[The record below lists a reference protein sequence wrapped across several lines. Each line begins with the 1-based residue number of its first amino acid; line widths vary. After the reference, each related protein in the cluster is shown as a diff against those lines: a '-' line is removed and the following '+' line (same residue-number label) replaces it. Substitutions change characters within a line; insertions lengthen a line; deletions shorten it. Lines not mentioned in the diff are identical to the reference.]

1 MAGQKSGLF
10 AARSFRVR
18 PLAFGLQVC
27 YTEMVKDSQTK
38 EDVQMRLSD
47 SIESFIKTLMTQ
59 EEPEVELKRNEL
71 AEYFGCA
78 PSQINYVLATRFSPD
93 HGYIIESRRGGGG
106 YIRIVRV
113 VQSGAQRL
121 MYLTNERIGDAISE
135 AEAVRL
141 IHQLCEQGLVS
152 AQEGE
157 IMRAAVSAQA
167 LSIPIPDTLKEAL
180 RARTLKTM
188 LMTIARQNREGGA
201 FHG

>member
-1 MAGQKSGLF
+1 
-10 AARSFRVR
+10 
-18 PLAFGLQVC
+18 
-27 YTEMVKDSQTK
+27 
-38 EDVQMRLSD
+38 MRLSD

-113 VQSGAQRL
+113 VQGGAQRL
-121 MYLTNERIGDAISE
+121 MYLTNERIGEAISE

-141 IHQLCEQGLVS
+141 IHQLVEQGLVS
-152 AQEGE
+152 LAEGE
-157 IMRAAVSAQA
+157 IMRSAVSAQA
-167 LSIPIPDTLKEAL
+167 MSVPIPDSLKAAL

-188 LMTIARQNREGGA
+188 LMTIARQNREGG
-201 FHG
+201 GLRG